1 MYAHHQVS
9 REPLSVRE
17 RMSSILAA
25 LRGGLFLEF
34 SALFTPEEGRT
45 GVVVTFLAVLELVK
59 EALIELVQ
67 AEPFAPIH
75 VRAAAAPAAND
86 GGSVEQVEQR

>member
-1 MYAHHQVS
+1 VT

-17 RMSSILAA
+17 RMSAILDT
-25 LRGGLFLEF
+25 LRGGQFVEF
-34 SALFTPEEGRT
+34 RALFTPEEGRT

-67 AEPFAPIH
+67 AEAFAPIH
-75 VRAAAAPAAND
+75 VRAAAAPASDD
-86 GGSVEQVEQR
+86 GGTVEQVEQR